1 MIVEILVVGDEVL
14 CGAVADTNS
23 GDVARALLPLGQEVT
38 RVTQVGDVAEAIVTA
53 AAAAVTRARVL
64 VVSGG
69 LGPTP
74 DDRTKEALAVLF
86 GDTLELDAAT
96 LEDIRQRFAQRG
108 LVMAASNR
116 KQAFLPRSGLKI
128 PNAVGS
134 APGVHWRRPG
144 CDVFLLPGV
153 PDELREML
161 QSYVVPQV
169 RSIEAT
175 TPPRLAVFRTVGLA
189 ESDVAQRLQP
199 VMAGSGALRWSFYPG
214 RDGLDVQVMGAVT
227 DAGFDSACAAVRAT
241 LAEYTY
247 TEEPGVPL
255 AEIVRRLC
263 VQRGQTLAV
272 AESCT
277 GGLLGGR
284 ITAVAGSSAYFR
296 GGFVTYDDA
305 MKRDWLGVPATAL
318 STHGA
323 VSAEVAA
330 AMAAG
335 ARERA
340 HATFGLAITGVAGPG
355 GGTGEKP
362 VGLVVL
368 ALAAPDGTWT
378 RRLQLGTRRE
388 WNRVYSSL
396 LALDM
401 LRRHALRLP
410 IGDKR

>member
-1 MIVEILVVGDEVL
+1 MIVEVLVVGDEVL
-14 CGAVADTNS
+14 RGAVADTNS
-23 GDVARALLPLGQEVT
+23 GDVARALQPLGHEVV
-38 RVTQVGDVAEAIVTA
+38 RVTQVGDVDEAIVTA

-86 GDTLELDAAT
+86 GDTLELDATT
-96 LEDIRQRFAQRG
+96 LEDIRQRFARRG
-108 LVMAASNR
+108 MTMAAANQ
-116 KQAFLPRSGLKI
+116 KQALLPRSGSKI

-161 QSYVVPQV
+161 QSYVVPHV
-169 RSIEAT
+169 REIEVSA
-175 TPPRLAVFRTVGLA
+175 PPRLAVFRTVGRA
-189 ESDVAQRLQP
+189 ESDVAQSLQP
-199 VMAGSGALRWSFYPG
+199 VMSASASPRWSFYPG
-214 RDGLDVQVMGAVT
+214 REGLDVQVLGAVA
-227 DAGFDSACAAVRAT
+227 DDGFDSVCAAVRAT
-241 LAEYTY
+241 LGECIY
-247 TEEPGVPL
+247 TEEPGVSL

-284 ITAVAGSSAYFR
+284 ITEPAGSSAYFR

-305 MKRDWLGVPATAL
+305 MKRDWLRVPADMLAK
-318 STHGA
+318 HGA
-323 VSAEVAA
+323 VSAEVAS
-330 AMAAG
+330 AMAEG

-340 HATFGLAITGVAGPG
+340 KSTFALAITGIAGPG
-355 GGTGEKP
+355 GGTADKP
-362 VGLVVL
+362 VGLVLL

-378 RRLQLGTRRE
+378 RRVQLGTRRE

-401 LRRHALRLP
+401 LRRHAQQLP